1 TIEECE
7 SALAASRIDADLLAA
22 IDSAD
27 TDLAVTRAQHEAAA
41 ARVQVT
47 ALGDLDLTVDGA
59 ERHLAA
65 EEELSAAVTE
75 SVQLELPGTLGV
87 SVSPARSSADTESA
101 LSAAQQRLDELLRQ
115 AGVGDRRAA
124 HRLAESE
131 QRTRAELDRARERL
145 AEELDGQTV
154 SQLQADQAR
163 LAARVEL
170 TEHTTSTGS
179 ADEDADTDPAS
190 APAAQ
195 QEVPA
200 PVDPA
205 SAQEAQAAAARAHTE
220 ARARTVE
227 AVAVRGS
234 LAERASRLELDC
246 TLLEGKASMAET
258 DINDQRTALAE
269 EREKTPDADLE
280 HAADQAT
287 ADLTEAKSALAAA
300 ESELAAAPVEQV

>member
-1 TIEECE
+1 
-7 SALAASRIDADLLAA
+7 AA

-75 SVQLELPGTLGV
+75 SVQLELPGTLRV

-131 QRTRAELDRARERL
+131 QRTRADLERARERL
-145 AEELDGQTV
+145 EEELDGQTV

-170 TEHTTSTGS
+170 TEHTTSTDS
-179 ADEDADTDPAS
+179 ADDDADGTDHAS
-190 APAAQ
+190 APAVQ
-195 QEVPA
+195 QEVAA
-200 PVDPA
+200 PVDHA

-220 ARARTVE
+220 A
-227 AVAVRGS
+227 
-234 LAERASRLELDC
+234 
-246 TLLEGKASMAET
+246 
-258 DINDQRTALAE
+258 
-269 EREKTPDADLE
+269 
-280 HAADQAT
+280 
-287 ADLTEAKSALAAA
+287 
-300 ESELAAAPVEQV
+300 